1 MYGCSVRDKCGL
13 RTRVTVSGTNM
24 AVSGTSV
31 TLMQPR
37 VALVKLLIPRMHPWM
52 GTEQRMM
59 IVRPTP
65 IPLHCPP
72 SPFPWAES
80 LNLHSWLVRAAIDI
94 LGLGFLIYK
103 MGSPIL
109 PTSLGGMRIG

>member
-1 MYGCSVRDKCGL
+1 
-13 RTRVTVSGTNM
+13 M

-37 VALVKLLIPRMHPWM
+37 GALTKLLVPRMHPWM

-59 IVRPTP
+59 MMRPTP

-80 LNLHSWLVRAAIDI
+80 LNLHSWLVRAAIDM
-94 LGLGFLIYK
+94 LGLGFLVDK

-109 PTSLGGMRIG
+109 PASLGGMRIE